1 VNETYTTF
9 LNRLGQCP
17 DPGPKRRRA
26 LTIVNGAAQWTDLRG
41 RQFEG
46 TVLPT
51 GQLRMHW
58 MEPSRYAYSHEAM
71 VQGMIDGNGTVHA
84 RISSR
89 TCSYDYIW
97 QKETK

>member
-1 VNETYTTF
+1 
-9 LNRLGQCP
+9 
-17 DPGPKRRRA
+17 
-26 LTIVNGAAQWTDLRG
+26 
-41 RQFEG
+41 
-46 TVLPT
+46 
-51 GQLRMHW
+51 

-84 RISSR
+84 RISCR